1 MISVLILTRNEEK
14 DLPGCLESVSWSD
27 DIHVFDSFS
36 EDRTVEIA
44 RTHGANVVQ
53 RAFDGYA
60 SQRNAALRGLPFRY
74 EWLFMLDADERPTPA
89 LVEEMHAAVA
99 HPRSGLNAY
108 RLPIH
113 IT

>member
-36 EDRTVEIA
+36 NDRTVEIA
-44 RTHGANVVQ
+44 QARGAYVVQ

-60 SQRNAALRGLPFRY
+60 SQRNAALSGSSCST
-74 EWLFMLDADERPTPA
+74 PTNAPHRLSSSRCGQPSLIPA
-89 LVEEMHAAVA
+89 QA
-99 HPRSGLNAY
+99 
-108 RLPIH
+108 
-113 IT
+113 